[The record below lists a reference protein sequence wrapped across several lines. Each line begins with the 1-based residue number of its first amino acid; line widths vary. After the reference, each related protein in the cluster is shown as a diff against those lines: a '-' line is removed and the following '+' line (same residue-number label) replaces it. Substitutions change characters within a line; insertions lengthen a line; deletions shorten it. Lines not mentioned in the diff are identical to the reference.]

1 VSFNIEPPPSTIKE
15 FAFQWKTW
23 LNNFYTW
30 VRLNMGT
37 DFYTE
42 VAKGNVD
49 GHSVIHKF
57 GSSLLTSTQRVITQT
72 GTYETP
78 LAPVTLEVLSDDI
91 NDTAAGTG
99 AQQVM
104 IIGLDL
110 NYEEISFTA
119 EMNGITPVTLSTD
132 LIRLYRWYVNRTGSY
147 ADSTTSSHVG
157 ALSIQ
162 ASGGGAVWDIMPNT
176 PLPYGQSSIG
186 AYTIPKGKTG
196 YLLSKQIFVDSTKS
210 ADIFFFKRE
219 HADDVT
225 APFSGTRRLLENE
238 IGVAGTLTMNFRS
251 PKGPFVGPCD
261 VGFFGS
267 VEVSTAFTSVEFEL
281 LLVDD

>member
-1 VSFNIEPPPSTIKE
+1 MSFKLDPPPSTLKE
-15 FAFQWKTW
+15 FTFQWKNW
-23 LNNFYTW
+23 LNNLYVW
-30 VRLNMGT
+30 LKINMGT

-42 VAKGNVD
+42 VAKGNVA
-49 GHSVIHKF
+49 GHSLLHKF
-57 GSSLLTSTQRVITQT
+57 GSSLLTTDQRVVSQT

-78 LAPVTLEVLSDDI
+78 LSVTELEIVSSDAG
-91 NDTAAGTG
+91 DTAAGLG
-99 AQQVM
+99 AQEVFLM
-104 IIGLDL
+104 GLDASFK
-110 NYEEISFTA
+110 EITTTVV
-119 EMNGITPVTLSTD
+119 MNGLTPVIIDTEF
-132 LIRLYRWYVNRTGSY
+132 IRLYRWYVSRSGTY
-147 ADSTTSSHVG
+147 ASSTASSHIG
-157 ALSIQ
+157 SLTIQ
-162 ASGGGAVWDIMPNT
+162 ESGGGTVWDIMPST

-186 AYTIPKGKTG
+186 AYTIPIGKTG

-219 HADDVT
+219 NANDVV
-225 APFSGTRRLLENE
+225 APYTGIRRLLENE

-267 VEVSTAFTSVEFEL
+267 VEVNTAFTSVEFEL

>member
-1 VSFNIEPPPSTIKE
+1 LSSNIEPPPSTIKE
-15 FAFQWKTW
+15 FTFQWKTW

-42 VAKGNVD
+42 VAKGNVE

-57 GSSLLTSTQRVITQT
+57 GSAVLTSTQRVITQT

-78 LAPVTLEVLSDDI
+78 TAPVTLEILSDDA
-91 NDTAAGTG
+91 NDTAAGIG

-119 EMNGITPVTLSTD
+119 EMNGVTPVTLDAD
-132 LIRLYRWYVNRTGSY
+132 LIRLYRWYVNRSGSY
-147 ADSTTSSHVG
+147 ADAATSSHVG
-157 ALSIQ
+157 VLSIQ
-162 ASGGGAVWDIMPNT
+162 VSGGGTVWDIMPNT

-186 AYTIPKGKTG
+186 AYTVPKGKTG

-210 ADIFFFKRE
+210 ADIFFFKRD

-225 APFSGTRRLLENE
+225 PPYSGTRRLIENE
-238 IGVAGTLTMNFRS
+238 VGVAGTLTMNFRS
-251 PKGPFVGPCD
+251 PKGPFIGPCD

-267 VEVSTAFTSVEFEL
+267 VESNIAFTSVEFEL
-281 LLVDD
+281 LLVDS

>member
-1 VSFNIEPPPSTIKE
+1 
-15 FAFQWKTW
+15 
-23 LNNFYTW
+23 
-30 VRLNMGT
+30 MGT

-42 VAKGNVD
+42 VAKGNVE
-49 GHSVIHKF
+49 GHSIIHKF
-57 GSSLLTSTQRVITQT
+57 GSALLTTTQRVVTQT

-78 LAPVTLEVLSDDI
+78 LAPTTLEVLSDDV
-91 NDTAAGTG
+91 NDTAVGTG
-99 AQQVM
+99 AQEVT

-119 EMNGITPVTLSTD
+119 EMNGTTPVTLDAD
-132 LIRLYRWYVNRTGSY
+132 LVRLYRWFVSRSGSY

-162 ASGGGAVWDIMPNT
+162 VSGGGTVWDILPNT

-186 AYTIPKGKTG
+186 AYTVPKGKTG

-210 ADIFFFKRE
+210 ADIFFFQRD

-225 APFSGTRRLLENE
+225 TPFSGTRRLLENE

-251 PKGPFVGPCD
+251 PKGIFVGPCD

-281 LLVDD
+281 LLVDS

>member
-1 VSFNIEPPPSTIKE
+1 MSFNIEPPPSTVKE
-15 FAFQWKTW
+15 FTFHWKNWFNNLYEW
-23 LNNFYTW
+23 LRT
-30 VRLNMGT
+30 NMST

-42 VAKGNVD
+42 VAKGNVP

-57 GSSLLTSTQRVITQT
+57 GSSLLTSTQKVISQT
-72 GTYETP
+72 GTYQTP
-78 LAPVTLEVLSDDI
+78 LVMTELEILSSDAGD
-91 NDTAAGTG
+91 NAAGLG
-99 AQQVM
+99 AQEVKV
-104 IIGLDL
+104 IGLDA
-110 NYEEISFTA
+110 NYEEISTTVIL
-119 EMNGITPVTLSTD
+119 NGLTPVVID
-132 LIRLYRWYVNRTGSY
+132 IEFIRLYRWYVTRSGTY
-147 ADSTTSSHVG
+147 ADSTSSSHLG
-157 ALSIQ
+157 SLTIQ
-162 ASGGGAVWDIMPNT
+162 ESGGGTVWDIMPST

-219 HADDVT
+219 HADDVS
-225 APFSGTRRLLENE
+225 APYSGIRRLLENE